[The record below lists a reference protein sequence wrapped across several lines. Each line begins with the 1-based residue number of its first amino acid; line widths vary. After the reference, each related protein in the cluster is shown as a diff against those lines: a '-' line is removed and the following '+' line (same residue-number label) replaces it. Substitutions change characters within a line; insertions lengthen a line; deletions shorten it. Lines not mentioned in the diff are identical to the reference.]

1 MARTPG
7 SFGGFAFD
15 PDVFTSYVAERDPV
29 RSLLIRNGVIQTA
42 DPAVASAISEKNLKV
57 TIPFYVPFD
66 GDPLNYD
73 GNTDNV
79 PVEISGNKMSCCGYR
94 RMKAWKE
101 KDFTHELTGA
111 NGLAQVA
118 RHVGDYQAKCNQKT
132 LTQILAGISGVSAFA
147 SHVNNVASADT
158 SVADANMLTP
168 QLALKGMQGALG
180 DHQNEFRIWFMH
192 SAVFTDL
199 CRQNL
204 ANNINVMEDAQVED
218 PYDGYFLGKPVIV
231 DDSLP
236 YTPEDTAA
244 ASYTTY
250 LLGTGAFITAPVRID
265 VPNYTDYDPQTAG
278 GTQMLY
284 TKWGRLIH
292 PYGFSF
298 ASDNC
303 ASDSP
308 TDAEFATTTN
318 WSMAFD
324 TKNIP
329 IAIFKTNVS
338 L

>member
-7 SFGGFAFD
+7 QFGGFYFD

-29 RSLLIRNGVIQTA
+29 RSLLITNGVIQSA
-42 DPAVASAISEKNLKV
+42 DPAVAAAISEKNLKV

-73 GNTDNV
+73 GQTDNT
-79 PVEISGNKMSCCGYR
+79 PVEVSGKKMSCCGYR

-111 NGLAQVA
+111 NGLQQVA
-118 RHVGDYQAKCNQKT
+118 MHVGDYQAKCNQKT
-132 LTQILAGISGVSAFA
+132 LVNILKGISGVSQFA
-147 SHVNNVASADT
+147 SHVNDVASADT
-158 SVADANMLTP
+158 TVADANMLTP

-204 ANNINVMEDAQVED
+204 ANNVNIMADAQTTD

-236 YTPEDTAA
+236 YEPEDTAA
-244 ASYTTY
+244 ANYTTY
-250 LLGTGAFITAPVRID
+250 LIGTGAFITAPVRID
-265 VPNYTDYDPQTAG
+265 VPNYTDYDPETAG
-278 GTQMLY
+278 GVNMLY

-298 ASDNC
+298 NSDAC

-308 TDAEFATTTN
+308 TDTEFATTAN

>member
-73 GNTDNV
+73 GNIDNI
-79 PVEISGNKMSCCGYR
+79 PVDLSGSKMSCCRYR

-101 KDFTHELTGA
+101 KYFTHELTGA

-132 LTQILAGISGVSAFA
+132 LTQILAGISGVTAFA

-158 SVADANMLTP
+158 TVADANMLTP

-303 ASDSP
+303 VSDSP
-308 TDAEFATTTN
+308 TDAEFATTAN

>member
-1 MARTPG
+1 MARTLG
-7 SFGGFAFD
+7 QFGGFYFD

-29 RSLLIRNGVIQTA
+29 RSLLIKNGVVQQA
-42 DPAVASAISEKNLKV
+42 DPAVAQAISEKNLKV

-73 GNTDNV
+73 GQTDNT
-79 PVEISGNKMSCCGYR
+79 PVEVSGKKMSCCGYR

-111 NGLAQVA
+111 NGLQNVA
-118 RHVGDYQAKCNQKT
+118 NHVGDYQAKCNQKI
-132 LTQILAGISGVSAFA
+132 LTKILAGIAGVADFA
-147 SHVNNVASADT
+147 SHVNDVASANT
-158 SVADANMLTP
+158 TVAEANYLTP

-180 DHQNEFRIWFMH
+180 DHQNEFKIWFMH

-199 CRQNL
+199 VKQNL
-204 ANNINVMEDAQVED
+204 ANNINVMADAQVED

-236 YTPEDTAA
+236 YEPEDDAA
-244 ASYTTY
+244 ANYTTY

-265 VPNYTDYDPQTAG
+265 VPNYTDYDPETAG

-298 ASDNC
+298 DSDTC

-308 TDAEFATTTN
+308 TDAEFATSAKWT
-318 WSMAFD
+318 MAFN